1 MKSTRRGGD
10 DGVLVKNAA
19 VMKAITSKVQFF
31 TSLLRFTF
39 AEFCYSLLLV
49 SDDLSNEQLMRCD
62 DAERI
67 LAKRREAL
75 DIAAAAVP
83 KSSSSLAA
91 ASASIAPESPNIVPD
106 DSLNSYTPR
115 SSRLLLFVQVCFV

>member
-1 MKSTRRGGD
+1 
-10 DGVLVKNAA
+10 
-19 VMKAITSKVQFF
+19 MKAITSKVQFF
-31 TSLLRFTF
+31 NSLLRFTF
-39 AEFCYSLLLV
+39 AEFCYALLLV
-49 SDDLSNEQLMRCD
+49 SDNLSNEQLMRCD

-75 DIAAAAVP
+75 DIAAAAAVP
-83 KSSSSLAA
+83 KSSSSSAA
-91 ASASIAPESPNIVPD
+91 ASASIAPAPD

>member
-1 MKSTRRGGD
+1 
-10 DGVLVKNAA
+10 
-19 VMKAITSKVQFF
+19 MKAITSKVQFF
-31 TSLLRFTF
+31 NSLLRFTF
-39 AEFCYSLLLV
+39 AEFCYALLLV

-75 DIAAAAVP
+75 DIAAAAAVP
-83 KSSSSLAA
+83 KSSSSSAA